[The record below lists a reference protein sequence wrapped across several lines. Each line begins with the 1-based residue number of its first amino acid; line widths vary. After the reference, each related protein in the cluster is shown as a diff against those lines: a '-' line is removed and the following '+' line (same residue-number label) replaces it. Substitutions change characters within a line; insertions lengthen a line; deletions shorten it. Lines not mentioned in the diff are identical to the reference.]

1 VACLFESPAWGSR
14 AALTRPVNEQIVA
27 KTGALY
33 TFKSL
38 TVMFLL
44 RPGNDAGKA
53 VNTTDTKSRFGH
65 ESRNH
70 GILSDF

>member
-1 VACLFESPAWGSR
+1 VAGLFESPVWGSR
-14 AALTRPVNEQIVA
+14 AALTRPANEQIVA

-38 TVMFLL
+38 TIIVLL
-44 RPGNDAGKA
+44 TGGNDAGKG
-53 VNTTDTKSRFGH
+53 VNATDTKSRFGH